1 MRRSKGVIAYT
12 ILLALCVS
20 CHQSCLDVIT
30 QNDVAYWSRDWTLDN
45 PYGSITEYSRK
56 DSTVKYLDESW
67 IYQDWDPALWGLKFR
82 ISNDTL
88 FEYVNRR
95 GVVITYDTL
104 PIISYSK
111 NKIVIRNRE
120 SERDTWSLVP
130 SRYARR
136 AVDLMNTP
144 GQVKLSA
151 ILKTPIAN
159 ETIMDIFDVTWKLFG
174 YGDVSSGEVQ
184 KSETLKYGWQ
194 NLVRFY
200 RDGNMI
206 GFSTEKNLHALY
218 VISGTNMSFLS
229 FENSKQNENYDG
241 DQFCNAL
248 TQCKEY
254 KITENWLQLFYDDGK
269 KFLLFKVSKSPKL
282 VVKEDS
288 TISCLSTAQE
298 SPGKYI

>member
-1 MRRSKGVIAYT
+1 MGNKSLNKF
-12 ILLALCVS
+12 ILFFNIVVQFVS
-20 CHQSCLDVIT
+20 CKQSCFDVIT
-30 QNDVAYWSRDWTLDN
+30 QNDVAYWTFNWTLKE
-45 PYGSITEYSRK
+45 PYGSIMEFSKK
-56 DSTVKYLDESW
+56 DSTMKYLDNNW
-67 IYQDWDPALWGLKFR
+67 IYDNHTPALWGLKFR

-111 NKIVIRNRE
+111 NKIVIKNRE
-120 SERDTWSLVP
+120 SEHDTWHLVP

-144 GQVKLSA
+144 GQVKLSV

-184 KSETLKYGWQ
+184 KSETLKYGWL
-194 NLVRFY
+194 NMVRFY
-200 RDGNMI
+200 KDGNMI
-206 GFSTEKNLHALY
+206 GFSTVNNLHALY
-218 VISGTNMSFLS
+218 VISGSNMSFLS

-269 KFLLFKVSKSPKL
+269 KYLLFKVSKSP
-282 VVKEDS
+282 
-288 TISCLSTAQE
+288 TLSKKSVLDDPLFDE
-298 SPGKYI
+298 NILNY